1 MGQYKLVSD
10 YRNDESLK
18 DSFNALA
25 MKTFGLDFRGW
36 YDKGYWDGDYIPYSF
51 VDGGKVIANASVFKM
66 KVIIHGIAY
75 NGIQIGTVMTDVAY
89 RNQGLSKQLMEQ
101 IMQEYESPC
110 DFMYL
115 FANNTVLDFY
125 PRFGFTRMNES
136 EFYLEAAKSSIQI
149 NEETKLKKL
158 TIENDLALLE
168 KYAQNRSVNS
178 QILDVADNKS
188 LLMFYFTLVFR
199 NHIFYLEELE
209 TVVLMAKEE
218 GTLHIYD
225 IISLNVIDVEDV
237 LASILSESVE
247 KIIFHFTPDFAIEG
261 MNAIATT
268 NDADALF
275 VLMKKPLLEG
285 NFKFPI
291 TSHC

>member
-1 MGQYKLVSD
+1 MERYKLVSG

-25 MKTFGLDFRGW
+25 IKTFGLDFRGW
-36 YDKGYWDGDYIPYSF
+36 YNRGYWDDNYIAYSF
-51 VDGGKVIANASVFKM
+51 VHEGKIVANASVFKM
-66 KVIIHGIAY
+66 SVIINGVVY
-75 NGIQIGTVMTDVAY
+75 NGIQIGTVMTDEAY

-101 IMQEYESPC
+101 IMQEYESTC

-149 NEETKLKKL
+149 NEDTKLKKL
-158 TIENDLALLE
+158 TIEDDLALLE

-209 TVVLMAKEE
+209 TVVLMAEEE

-225 IISLNVIDVEDV
+225 IISLKMVDPKDV
-237 LASILSESVE
+237 LSSILSESVE
-247 KIIFHFTPDFAIEG
+247 KALFHFTPDFAIEG
-261 MNAIATT
+261 MNAIVTP

-275 VLMKKPLLEG
+275 VLMKNPLLEG